1 MRTLLLSAF
10 AFGVLSFASCKKDY
24 TCTCTVTSGG
34 STTSG
39 KTTIHESKKDAEEA
53 CNAGDASYSSAGVTI
68 TTSCEL
74 D

>member
-10 AFGVLSFASCKKDY
+10 AFAVLSFASCKKDY

-34 STTSG
+34 STTKGS
-39 KTTIHESKKDAEEA
+39 TTIHDSKKDAEEA
-53 CNAGDASYSSAGVTI
+53 CDAGDASYTSAGVTI
-68 TTSCEL
+68 TTACDL